1 MARRYWIM
9 KTEPGAYSFDDLV
22 REGSTEWD
30 GVRNYQAR
38 NNMRDMAIGD
48 LVLIYHS
55 VGPKEFVGIAR
66 VSAEAHPDSTTDDDR
81 WECVDIEP
89 VQPLAGPVDLATVKA
104 DAKLQDIAL
113 VKHSRL
119 SVAPLT
125 AAEFRHI
132 LKLSGTK
139 LD

>member
-9 KTEPGAYSFDDLV
+9 KTEPNAYSFDDLV

-38 NNMRDMAIGD
+38 NNMREMSIDD

-55 VGPKEFVGIAR
+55 VGPKDFVGIAR
-66 VSAEAHPDSTTDDDR
+66 VSAEAHPDSTTDDER

-89 VQPLAGPVDLATVKA
+89 VKPLEVPVNLATIKS
-104 DAKLQDIAL
+104 DPQLPDISL
-113 VKHSRL
+113 VKYSRL

-125 AAEFRHI
+125 AAEFRHL
-132 LKLSGTK
+132 LKLGKTK
-139 LD
+139 LN

>member
-9 KTEPGAYSFDDLV
+9 KTEPNAYSFDDLV

-38 NNMRDMAIGD
+38 NNMREMSIDD

-55 VGPKEFVGIAR
+55 VGPKDFVGIAR
-66 VSAEAHPDSTTDDDR
+66 VSAEAHPDSTTDDER

-89 VQPLAGPVDLATVKA
+89 VKPLEVPVNLATVKA
-104 DAKLQDIAL
+104 DPKLPDISL
-113 VKHSRL
+113 VKYSRL

-125 AAEFRHI
+125 AAEFRHL
-132 LKLSGTK
+132 LKLGKTK
-139 LD
+139 LG

>member
-22 REGSTEWD
+22 RDGSTEWD

-38 NNMRDMAIGD
+38 NNMREMSLGD

-55 VGPKEFVGIAR
+55 VGPKDFVGVAR

-81 WECVDIEP
+81 WECVDLEP
-89 VQPLAGPVDLATVKA
+89 VKKLVEPVNLATVKS
-104 DAKLQDIAL
+104 DPKLADIAL

-125 AAEFRHI
+125 AAEFRH
-132 LKLSGTK
+132 LLELAKTK

>member
-9 KTEPGAYSFDDLV
+9 KTEPEAYSFEDLV

-38 NNMRDMAIGD
+38 NNMREMSVGD

-55 VGPKEFVGIAR
+55 VGPKDFVGIAR
-66 VSAEAHPDSTTDDDR
+66 VSAEAHPDSTTDDER

-89 VQPLAGPVDLATVKA
+89 VKSLEVPVNLATVKA

-125 AAEFRHI
+125 AAEFRHL
-132 LKLSGTK
+132 LKLGKTK

>member
-9 KTEPGAYSFDDLV
+9 KTEPNAYSFDDLV

-38 NNMRDMAIGD
+38 NNMREMSVDD
-48 LVLIYHS
+48 LVMIYHS
-55 VGPKEFVGIAR
+55 VGPKDFVGVAR
-66 VSAEAHPDSTTDDDR
+66 VSAEAHQDSTTDDER

-89 VQPLAGPVDLATVKA
+89 VKPLEVPVNLATVKA

-125 AAEFRHI
+125 AAEFRHL
-132 LKLSGTK
+132 LKLGETK